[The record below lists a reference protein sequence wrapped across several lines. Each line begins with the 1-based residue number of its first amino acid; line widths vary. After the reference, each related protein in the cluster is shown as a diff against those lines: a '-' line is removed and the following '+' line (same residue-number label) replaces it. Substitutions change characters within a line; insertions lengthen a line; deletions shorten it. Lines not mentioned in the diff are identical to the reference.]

1 MDERCKGFADWMISI
16 NRGMKG
22 WFIVKTG
29 MKKIAA
35 VLCSTALLASV
46 AAGCGG
52 NDNKSG
58 ETSSS
63 EASTTASEAP
73 SGAPVTLTVEVFD
86 RGVQGQPDLNNNKWT
101 QYVNEK
107 FGKPNNAVVEFV
119 PVPRSQEVDKLNVL
133 MAANQAPDISFTYDG
148 TLVTRYAKSNGLYT
162 LDELLESQGQQLKSY
177 LGEKV
182 LSYGKYNGKQISIP
196 GKRTLLAWTGMFI
209 RKDWLD
215 SLGMPVPTTQE
226 ELYQALVAFRDK
238 NPGHVDGVIPWATA
252 AAGMNYGFGN
262 LVQSFWGEMTEEEFV
277 TTTGWLKPGN
287 KDAYQWLNKLY
298 NEKLI
303 SPDFA
308 LDKTTKQA
316 DADVSNGKVGFYAAN
331 WDYPL
336 LQKIRDPLKQNA
348 PDANYVSVDT
358 FKNYEGKYLKE
369 IYNEN
374 GLFSFIPKSSK
385 NAELAMK
392 YLNWMADPEVLF
404 FLQFGEEGV
413 NHKLVDGIPHGIA
426 QTGENMQMSNLNLD
440 YTLVV
445 NGAELGDTEK
455 NVRTYAAALAAG
467 DPNYEKL
474 AIDSYKINTTDGY
487 TGFYYGVPNDANIKY
502 GKTLGDMNKQ
512 MIDRLVV
519 AKPAEFDS
527 LYDKLVKEYMDAGG
541 KAVQDENVKNYR
553 EIIAGKK

>member
-1 MDERCKGFADWMISI
+1 M
-16 NRGMKG
+16 N
-22 WFIVKTG
+22 TG
-29 MKKIAA
+29 MKKT
-35 VLCSTALLASV
+35 TAILFSIILLASV

-52 NDNKSG
+52 NDKKSG
-58 ETSSS
+58 ETAAPG
-63 EASTTASEAP
+63 ASTAASASP
-73 SGAPVTLTVEVFD
+73 SDPPVTLTVEVFD
-86 RGVQGQPDLNNNKWT
+86 RGVQGQPDLNNNTWT
-101 QYVNEK
+101 KYVNEQ
-107 FGKPNNAVVEFV
+107 FGKPNNAIVEYV
-119 PVPRSQEVDKLNVL
+119 SVPRSQEVDKLNVL

-162 LDELLESQGQQLKSY
+162 LDELLENQGQQLKSY

-182 LSYGKYNGKQISIP
+182 LSYGKYDGKQVSIP
-196 GKRTLLAWTGMFI
+196 GKRTLIAWNGMFI

-215 SLGMPVPTTQE
+215 SLGMPVPTNQD
-226 ELYQALVAFRDK
+226 ELYEALVAFRDK
-238 NPGHVDGVIPWATA
+238 NPGNVNGVIPWATA
-252 AAGMNYGFGN
+252 AAGMNYTFGN
-262 LVQSFWGEMTEEEFV
+262 LVQSFWSAMSEEEFV
-277 TTTGWLKPGN
+277 TTTNWLKPGN
-287 KDAYQWLNKLY
+287 KDAFEWLNKLY
-298 NEKLI
+298 SEKLI

-336 LQKIRDPLKQNA
+336 LQKIRDPLLQNA
-348 PDANYVSVDT
+348 PDANFVPVDT

-369 IYNEN
+369 VYNEN

-392 YLNWMADPEVLF
+392 YLNWMANPEVLF

-413 NHKLVDGIPHGIA
+413 NHKLVDGIPQGIA
-426 QTGENMQMSNLNLD
+426 QTGEKMQMSNLNLD

-467 DPNYEKL
+467 DQNYEKL

-487 TGFYYGVPNDANIKY
+487 TGFYYGVPNEANIKY

-519 AKPAEFDS
+519 AKPAEFDA

-553 EIIAGKK
+553 EVKANKK

>member
-1 MDERCKGFADWMISI
+1 M
-16 NRGMKG
+16 N
-22 WFIVKTG
+22 TG
-29 MKKIAA
+29 MKKTTSIMF
-35 VLCSTALLASV
+35 SIMLLASV

-52 NDNKSG
+52 NDKKSG
-58 ETSSS
+58 ETASP
-63 EASTTASEAP
+63 EASTAASASP
-73 SGAPVTLTVEVFD
+73 SDPPVTLTVEVFD
-86 RGVQGQPDLNNNKWT
+86 RGVQGQPDLNNNMWT
-101 QYVNEK
+101 KYVNEQ
-107 FGKPNNAVVEFV
+107 FGKPNNAIVEYV
-119 PVPRSQEVDKLNVL
+119 SVPRSQEVDKLNVL

-162 LDELLESQGQQLKSY
+162 LDELLEKEGQQLKSY

-182 LSYGKYNGKQISIP
+182 LSYGKYDGKQVSIP
-196 GKRTLLAWTGMFI
+196 GKRTLIAWNGMFI

-215 SLGMPVPTTQE
+215 SLGMPVPTTRD
-226 ELYQALVAFRDK
+226 ELYEVLVAFRDK
-238 NPGHVDGVIPWATA
+238 NPGNVNGVIPWATA
-252 AAGMNYGFGN
+252 AAGMNYTFGN
-262 LVQSFWGEMTEEEFV
+262 LVQSFWGDMSEEEFV
-277 TTTGWLKPGN
+277 TTTNWLKPGN
-287 KDAYQWLNKLY
+287 KEAFEWLNKLY

-336 LQKIRDPLKQNA
+336 LQKIRDPLLQNA
-348 PDANYVSVDT
+348 PDANYVPVDT

-369 IYNEN
+369 VYNEN

-392 YLNWMADPEVLF
+392 YLNWMANPEVLF
-404 FLQFGEEGV
+404 FLQFGQEGI
-413 NHKLVDGIPHGIA
+413 NHKLVDGIPQGIA

-467 DPNYEKL
+467 DKNYEKL

-487 TGFYYGVPNDANIKY
+487 TGFYYGVPNEANIKY

-519 AKPAEFDS
+519 AKPAEFDA

-553 EIIAGKK
+553 EVIANKK

>member
-52 NDNKSG
+52 NGNKNG
-58 ETSSS
+58 VTSSS

-502 GKTLGDMNKQ
+502 GKTLGDINKQ

-519 AKPAEFDS
+519 AKPAEFDA